1 MSLPSSSLSR
11 PSASASASQPAAS
24 GSGKP
29 ERLFVGNLAPAVDEY
44 TLVQVFSKFGKITKL
59 DLMIHKSGPLKGKPR
74 GYAFIEFASQDAA
87 LKALVKLHDRLLR
100 GRKLVVTYA
109 NAAPPE
115 DLAYPKSRRVGEA
128 AKPTTLSL
136 LKSRQRPQ
144 SAAAQIAAMEAKLAT
159 MAQRPGRSPTP
170 ERAEAEALEAEIQ
183 RELALG
189 AEAAASASAGASAE
203 TSAEPSPLPDDAR
216 LPADNPDKP
225 DTDGA
230 APPKSTSTSP
240 PPRSAPDTS
249 SSRAGGARTEP
260 FQSAAF
266 QRGLASLP
274 KKPTFS

>member
-1 MSLPSSSLSR
+1 MSLAPSSSSSSSR
-11 PSASASASQPAAS
+11 AAPAPQPAS

-59 DLMIHKSGPLKGKPR
+59 DLMFHKSGPLKGKPR

-144 SAAAQIAAMEAKLAT
+144 SAAAQIAAMEAKLAS

-183 RELALG
+183 RELAL
-189 AEAAASASAGASAE
+189 ATDAAAPASAGASAE
-203 TSAEPSPLPDDAR
+203 TSAEPSPLPEPDAQH
-216 LPADNPDKP
+216 PPDKP
-225 DTDGA
+225 DSDA
-230 APPKSTSTSP
+230 APPKPTSP
-240 PPRSAPDTS
+240 PPRAPPGNG
-249 SSRAGGARTEP
+249 RAGTRTEP

-266 QRGLASLP
+266 QRGLGSLP
-274 KKPTFS
+274 KKPTF

>member
-1 MSLPSSSLSR
+1 MSTPSSSR
-11 PSASASASQPAAS
+11 PPASASASPAS

-29 ERLFVGNLAPAVDEY
+29 ERLFIGNLAPAVDEY

-59 DLMIHKSGPLKGKPR
+59 DLMFHKSGPLKGKPR

-109 NAAPPE
+109 TAAPPE

-128 AKPTTLSL
+128 AKPTALSL

-183 RELALG
+183 RELG
-189 AEAAASASAGASAE
+189 AEAVAAASAAASAQA
-203 TSAEPSPLPDDAR
+203 SAEPSPQPDAR
-216 LPADNPDKP
+216 PPAD
-225 DTDGA
+225 DTEA
-230 APPKSTSTSP
+230 SERPKSPSP
-240 PPRSAPDTS
+240 PPRSAPDSTNT
-249 SSRAGGARTEP
+249 RAAARAEP
-260 FQSAAF
+260 FQTAAF

-274 KKPTFS
+274 KKPTFSS